1 MVSDVSDEF
10 VPGIQDVETQNRLA
24 ITLNQRAAIRPKPS
38 IHFTYVCSQA
48 TTVVDD
54 EVDNDNVPPVVP
66 PGHNSVLG
74 LKFTD
79 PTHLEDE
86 LVSEL
91 SFTPEVTS
99 TQRCEESTDSPT
111 DSSKGRGNHST
122 QRQAEPPGSEPVRLM
137 AKGYAESGRGGGNT
151 STRNSACTH

>member
-1 MVSDVSDEF
+1 M
-10 VPGIQDVETQNRLA
+10 
-24 ITLNQRAAIRPKPS
+24 
-38 IHFTYVCSQA
+38 
-48 TTVVDD
+48 VDD

-99 TQRCEESTDSPT
+99 TQRCEESTDSSNNIQAGETTPT
-111 DSSKGRGNHST
+111 PSRAP
-122 QRQAEPPGSEPVRLM
+122 Q
-137 AKGYAESGRGGGNT
+137 
-151 STRNSACTH
+151 

>member
-1 MVSDVSDEF
+1 MVSDVSDEL

-24 ITLNQRAAIRPKPS
+24 TTLNQRAAIRPKPS

-79 PTHLEDE
+79 PTHLEDK

-111 DSSKGRGNHST
+111 DSSNNI
-122 QRQAEPPGSEPVRLM
+122 QAGETTLPNAN
-137 AKGYAESGRGGGNT
+137 AKQNPWI
-151 STRNSACTH
+151 

>member
-54 EVDNDNVPPVVP
+54 EVDNDN
-66 PGHNSVLG
+66 
-74 LKFTD
+74 
-79 PTHLEDE
+79 E
-86 LVSEL
+86 
-91 SFTPEVTS
+91 EVTY

-111 DSSKGRGNHST
+111 DSSNNI
-122 QRQAEPPGSEPVRLM
+122 QAGETTLPNAN
-137 AKGYAESGRGGGNT
+137 AKPNPLDLNQLDSCLRAMRNPAEAVET
-151 STRNSACTH
+151 LQPEILHVPTH

>member
-1 MVSDVSDEF
+1 M
-10 VPGIQDVETQNRLA
+10 
-24 ITLNQRAAIRPKPS
+24 
-38 IHFTYVCSQA
+38 
-48 TTVVDD
+48 VDD

-122 QRQAEPPGSEPVRLM
+122 QRQRQAEPPGSEPVRLM
-137 AKGYAESGRGGGNT
+137 A
-151 STRNSACTH
+151 